1 MPEENKIHVE
11 SGDNTIAL
19 VWMILSIIGLILTL
33 TLAFFRVGIPLLI
46 LWLLLWLIWLCKK
59 PRWKAWVAVLISLI
73 TLGGIAAL
81 LISLRNSMKVPA
93 NNFLERTQQEI
104 QKLDVEN
111 FDEDKFEAL
120 AEEEANKLIQSLS
133 QEELNNL
140 YETSAWSNS
149 LEKWSYVFFYLVQQ
163 WTENAL
169 NRYKEDLP
177 PKIDT
182 DNEIVE
188 EESTEVQETTTEEE
202 NTSTEEENTSTEEES
217 TEVQETTTEE
227 ENNTSDNNVFTDSEQ
242 TDIEEII
249 NILE

>member
-1 MPEENKIHVE
+1 MPEDNKIHVE

-33 TLAFFRVGIPLLI
+33 TLVFFRVGIPLLV
-46 LWLLLWLIWLCKK
+46 LWLLLWLIGLCKK

-81 LISLRNSMKVPA
+81 IVSLRNSMKIPA

-111 FDEDKFEAL
+111 FDEDKFENL

-140 YETSAWSNS
+140 YEASTWSNS
-149 LEKWSYVFFYLVQQ
+149 LEKRSYVFFYLVQQ

-169 NRYKEDLP
+169 NRYKEEQL

-182 DNEIVE
+182 ENEIIEEQNTNEEINEENNTTIEEITEVE
-188 EESTEVQETTTEEE
+188 EPTVEEE
-202 NTSTEEENTSTEEES
+202 NTTPN
-217 TEVQETTTEE
+217 
-227 ENNTSDNNVFTDSEQ
+227 DNKVFTDSEQ

>member
-19 VWMILSIIGLILTL
+19 VWMILSIIGLILTI
-33 TLAFFRVGIPLLI
+33 TLVFFRVGIPLLV

-59 PRWKAWVAVLISLI
+59 PRWKAWAAVLISLI

-81 LISLRNSMKVPA
+81 VISLRNSMKVPA
-93 NNFLERTQQEI
+93 NNFLERTQQEV
-104 QKLDVEN
+104 QKLDIEN

-120 AEEEANKLIQSLS
+120 AEEEANKVIQSLS

-140 YETSAWSNS
+140 YETSTWSNS

-177 PKIDT
+177 PKINA
-182 DNEIVE
+182 DNEIAE
-188 EESTEVQETTTEEE
+188 EENTNTQEINEEE
-202 NTSTEEENTSTEEES
+202 NTSTEEENT
-217 TEVQETTTEE
+217 EVQEITTE
-227 ENNTSDNNVFTDSEQ
+227 ENNTSDNNEVFTASEE
-242 TDIEEII
+242 TDIEQII

>member
-19 VWMILSIIGLILTL
+19 VWMILSIIGLILTI
-33 TLAFFRVGIPLLI
+33 TLVFFRVGIPLLV

-59 PRWKAWVAVLISLI
+59 PRWKAWAAVLISLI

-81 LISLRNSMKVPA
+81 VISLRNSMKVPA
-93 NNFLERTQQEI
+93 NNFLERTQQEV
-104 QKLDVEN
+104 QKLDIEN
-111 FDEDKFEAL
+111 FDEDKFEAF
-120 AEEEANKLIQSLS
+120 AEEEANKVIQSLS

-140 YETSAWSNS
+140 YETSTWSNS

-177 PKIDT
+177 PKINA
-182 DNEIVE
+182 DNEIAE
-188 EESTEVQETTTEEE
+188 EENTNTQEINEEE
-202 NTSTEEENTSTEEES
+202 NTSTEEENT
-217 TEVQETTTEE
+217 EVQEITTE
-227 ENNTSDNNVFTDSEQ
+227 ENNTSDNNEVFTDSEE
-242 TDIEEII
+242 TDIEQII

>member
-19 VWMILSIIGLILTL
+19 VWMILSIIGLILTI
-33 TLAFFRVGIPLLI
+33 TLVFFRVGIPLLV

-59 PRWKAWVAVLISLI
+59 PRWKAWAAVLISLI

-81 LISLRNSMKVPA
+81 VISLRNSMKVPA
-93 NNFLERTQQEI
+93 NNFLERTQQEV
-104 QKLDVEN
+104 QKLDIEN

-120 AEEEANKLIQSLS
+120 AEEEANKVIQSLS

-140 YETSAWSNS
+140 YETSTWSNS

-177 PKIDT
+177 PKINA
-182 DNEIVE
+182 DNEIAE
-188 EESTEVQETTTEEE
+188 EENTNTQEINEEE
-202 NTSTEEENTSTEEES
+202 NTSTEEENT
-217 TEVQETTTEE
+217 EVQEITTE
-227 ENNTSDNNVFTDSEQ
+227 ENNTSDNNEVFTDSEE
-242 TDIEEII
+242 TDIEQII